1 MRLEKAWLL
10 CVRAVISSVGRQFGG
25 SLVEILRVMREIL
38 PGVLSRPAQ
47 KTGSGVWFSR
57 GVGLAVLGLA
67 LAGCASGGKGDEGGS
82 ETGAGPG
89 RRRPLQVDSRVRP
102 GITVLLDDSIKLV
115 AGKRVALVTNQT
127 GVDERGNRSID
138 LLYSDGRAQRAGVRL
153 VKLFS
158 PEHGIQGTA
167 DQTNLADG
175 SDTKTGLPIYSLYQ
189 RTTIAP
195 PDSLL
200 GDVDVLVV
208 DLQDIGTRTWTYVG
222 VMLYSMQAG
231 ARRGIPVLVLDRPN
245 PLSGIVT
252 EGPVLDSALA
262 NPSYPVP
269 GASTNGFALYPMPL
283 RHGLTMGE
291 LARLFQ
297 AQLKLDTRLTV
308 IPVKNLRRAMWFDD
322 TGLPWVKPSPNMPN
336 LSSALLY
343 PALVPF
349 ESSNVSVGRGT
360 SDPFQRFGAPWLK
373 ADSVAHLLQDLSL
386 TGVQFKAEHFTPSA
400 PSDGK
405 YAGQRIPG
413 VRIEIVDRE
422 RVQPSR
428 VGAAVLWAL
437 GRVHADSLR
446 ITAGGFDL
454 RMGSAA
460 AREALLGG
468 ADPDG
473 VMDRML
479 PAVLDFERDSRKYT
493 LYR

>member
-1 MRLEKAWLL
+1 MRL
-10 CVRAVISSVGRQFGG
+10 
-25 SLVEILRVMREIL
+25 
-38 PGVLSRPAQ
+38 
-47 KTGSGVWFSR
+47 SR
-57 GVGLAVLGLA
+57 GMGLVVLGLL
-67 LAGCASGGKGDEGGS
+67 LASCASGGKGDESGPDNGD
-82 ETGAGPG
+82 GPG
-89 RRRPLQVDSRVRP
+89 RRRPIQVDTRVRP

-127 GVDERGNRSID
+127 GVDEHGNRSID
-138 LLYSDGRAQRAGVRL
+138 LLFSDDRAQRAGVRL

-167 DQTNLADG
+167 DRTNLADG
-175 SDTKTGLPIYSLYQ
+175 SDVKTGLPIYSLYQ

-252 EGPVLDSALA
+252 EGAVLDSALA
-262 NPSYPVP
+262 NPAYPSP
-269 GASTNGFALYPMPL
+269 GGNTNGFALYPMPL

-322 TGLPWVKPSPNMPN
+322 TGLPWIKPSPNMPN

-386 TGVQFKAEHFTPSA
+386 TGVRFKAEHFTPSA

-413 VRIEIVDRE
+413 VRIEVVDRE

-428 VGAAVLWAL
+428 IGAAVLWAL

-460 AREALLGG
+460 LREALLGG

-473 VMDRML
+473 VMDRTL